1 MTPPRTRKTAPAEP
15 VDADAVDAT
24 ATPEDA
30 QEAAGAPESAPASAD
45 TNPAPNGWQEP
56 EQAVQ
61 TIPATDPVLEAL
73 KALRHP
79 FPPEAI
85 GKLPRST
92 CKACADM
99 ARQYRACESHTFLRR
114 CDDCGGNHSSATM
127 HLDFVGHADV
137 TARLLEVDP
146 RWTWTPFSTE
156 QIQAL
161 PPAIR
166 DGGLWINLTVA
177 GVTRP
182 GFGDAQG
189 KTGGNA
195 VKEMI
200 GDALRNAAMRFGVSL
215 DLWAKGDRSWAK
227 AEDET
232 PEDQVADATAA
243 RQTRD
248 EVAPGARGSLQDRHA
263 HTRHEALDD
272 MTREQMPA
280 PDRRRWDT
288 HMATFM
294 DDWKALPEAVQA
306 NVKAHWPKNV
316 PTPASGRMTI
326 NEIKAARDFMAEM
339 LTDHRTTAQAETA
352 AAADPQQDTL
362 TGDGYDEPPF

>member
-1 MTPPRTRKTAPAEP
+1 MTPPRTRPKAPAEP
-15 VDADAVDAT
+15 VDADAVS
-24 ATPEDA
+24 A

-45 TNPAPNGWQEP
+45 TNPSPNGWQEP
-56 EQAVQ
+56 TQAVQ

-73 KALRHP
+73 KALRAP

-114 CDDCGGNHSSATM
+114 CDACGGNHSSATM

-146 RWTWTPFSTE
+146 RWTWTPFSAE
-156 QIQAL
+156 QISAL
-161 PPAIR
+161 PPAVR

-232 PEDQVADATAA
+232 PEDQVADASAA

-248 EVAPGARGSLQDRHA
+248 EVAPGARGSMQDRHV

-306 NVKAHWPKNV
+306 NVKANWPKDV

-326 NEIKAARDFMAEM
+326 NEIKAARDYMAEM
-339 LTDHRTTAQAETA
+339 LKDSLVPAETA
-352 AAADPQQDTL
+352 PAAEPDQPTL
-362 TGDGYDEPPF
+362 GAGEDEPPF